1 MSKCVSKY
9 YDVVRD
15 TCLITYYS
23 LTYLHEPARRAT
35 QLGGRALLAH
45 LGEARVGLGL
55 GLGLGLELGE
65 GSG

>member
-15 TCLITYYS
+15 TFSIAYYS

-45 LGEARVGLGL
+45 LGE
-55 GLGLGLELGE
+55 GE
-65 GSG
+65 GRAGAGAGARARA